1 MTPPPL
7 RGLGDKQNFKNTVF
21 SFFKYFIITCT
32 QNSCDKTEKMVLIK
46 KKFQDMLYIYILSE
60 KVDFLGRRGVEPP
73 PPLIEN
79 MFPKKSRVF
88 FTPFLKKLT
97 IVLLASKRW
106 ILLGLSGSGY
116 ERRKSYV
123 DLVTSSSP
131 DSSHL
136 LSIQSAKC
144 LVKNIND

>member
-1 MTPPPL
+1 MKAFEKKLDFLGDMSPKHWPPPPL

-73 PPLIEN
+73 PP
-79 MFPKKSRVF
+79 
-88 FTPFLKKLT
+88 
-97 IVLLASKRW
+97 W
-106 ILLGLSGSGY
+106 
-116 ERRKSYV
+116 
-123 DLVTSSSP
+123 
-131 DSSHL
+131 
-136 LSIQSAKC
+136 
-144 LVKNIND
+144 